1 MFSKARE
8 KAAEGV
14 GSLSNLGASSLG
26 LAATS
31 LTSSAASWS
40 SSSASSLGSAVGQL
54 QVGSRAAAAT
64 QRVKELMSSAPKSNL
79 LVGSLPTALV
89 PDQRVDYAI
98 ILPPKHRGSG
108 E

>member
-1 MFSKARE
+1 MNMFS

-40 SSSASSLGSAVGQL
+40 SSSASSLQL
-54 QVGSRAAAAT
+54 HVGSRAAAAT
-64 QRVKELMSSAPKSNL
+64 QRVKDLMSSAPKSNL